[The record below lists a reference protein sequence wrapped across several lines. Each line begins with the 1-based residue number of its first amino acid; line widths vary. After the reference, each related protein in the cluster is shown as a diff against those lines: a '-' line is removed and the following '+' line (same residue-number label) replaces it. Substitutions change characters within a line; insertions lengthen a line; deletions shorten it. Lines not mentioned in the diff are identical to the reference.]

1 MSYRS
6 VLCAT
11 VASFMAAGCF
21 ETSRKPWMQQTT
33 LVSEQ
38 RQIPPHTAARKK
50 LDTPAEDRG
59 RAVRPRNA
67 KEGECGT
74 PEECAS
80 LLRTMV
86 GDPTRSWMRQRP
98 SFAAYAN
105 GTRLFAYRAVRAK
118 LDCNE
123 LGMALD
129 EIEAAAQPLANP
141 PTVIPVE
148 RVIKIRALSA
158 EVGSEL
164 HAELASRCA
173 SGTKVFKG

>member
-11 VASFMAAGCF
+11 VASVMAAGCF
-21 ETSRKPWMQQTT
+21 ETARNPWMQRTT

-38 RQIPPHTAARKK
+38 RPIPPHTPAKK
-50 LDTPAEDRG
+50 KADIAETDGG

-67 KEGECGT
+67 QEGECGT
-74 PEECAS
+74 SEECAS

-105 GTRLFAYRAVRAK
+105 GTRLFAYRALRAT
-118 LDCNE
+118 LNCYE
-123 LGMALD
+123 LGVALD
-129 EIEAAAQPLANP
+129 EIDAFRQALTNP
-141 PTVIPVE
+141 PATLSVDRAIQ
-148 RVIKIRALSA
+148 IRRLSTDVA
-158 EVGSEL
+158 NEL
-164 HAELASRCA
+164 RAELVRRCSA
-173 SGTKVFKG
+173 NAKPLSG

>member
-21 ETSRKPWMQQTT
+21 ETARNPWMQQTT
-33 LVSEQ
+33 LVREQ
-38 RQIPPHTAARKK
+38 RLTPPHTAAKK
-50 LDTPAEDRG
+50 KVDIVAEDRG

-67 KEGECGT
+67 QEGECGT

-98 SFAAYAN
+98 SFAAYSN
-105 GTRLFAYRAVRAK
+105 GTRLFAYRALRAT
-118 LDCNE
+118 LDCTE
-123 LGMALD
+123 LGSALD
-129 EIEAAAQPLANP
+129 EIDASRQALANP
-141 PTVIPVE
+141 PTTLSVDKA
-148 RVIKIRALSA
+148 IKIRSLSSDVA
-158 EVGSEL
+158 NEL
-164 HAELASRCA
+164 RAELVRRCSA
-173 SGTKVFKG
+173 NAKPLSG